1 MGRMHLSSGNAR
13 LGGLAALCVLAAA
26 GVAGQTA
33 FPLRAVEFEGNANFP
48 SDDLVAVTGLETGQP
63 VRKPDFDRALR
74 KLNETGLFESL
85 RYRYEP
91 LDGGYRLTI
100 TVEELAELYGVRFQG
115 FDAEAEDP
123 AKLLRERLPLYVGL
137 VPAGG
142 PMVRMMVNALQAW
155 WEEQGGEAEI
165 VADLVPTTGGGFE
178 MLVGPER
185 ETSNIAFT
193 TFRNTGDVDPL
204 ELQRTFNQAA
214 IGEPYSEPR
223 LLELLYHNARPLYTE
238 RGYMNVEF
246 CPCEVSPDP
255 DTAGL
260 LVQIEVRQ
268 GEVYLFGELAWPE
281 PLPLDP
287 ESLAR
292 VNQIGSGQVAN
303 IRAAYD
309 TMAAIG
315 EGMKRQGYMKAHARF
330 DERID
335 HDERLVH
342 LDIEISPGQQYL
354 FSRLVV
360 KGLDILSEPAVRKR
374 WGMQQGQPFDVRYP
388 AYFLD
393 RVKADAMFEGLKRT
407 SWSVDIDEVSG
418 RVDVILVFSGVAE
431 ERR

>member
-1 MGRMHLSSGNAR
+1 MQFGSCRAR
-13 LGGLAALCVLAAA
+13 FGGLVLVCALATAVLAA
-26 GVAGQTA
+26 QTA
-33 FPLRAVEFEGNANFP
+33 FPLRTIVFEGNANFT
-48 SDDLVAVTGLETGQP
+48 SDDLTAVTGLEIGQP
-63 VRKPDFDRALR
+63 VQKSDFDRALR
-74 KLNETGLFESL
+74 KLNETGLFEAL
-85 RYRYEP
+85 RYRFEP
-91 LDGGYRLTI
+91 LDGGYRLVV
-100 TVEELAELYGVRFQG
+100 TVQELPELYPVRFEG
-115 FDAEAEDP
+115 FDERLTEVATLLG
-123 AKLLRERLPLYVGL
+123 AKLPLYVGL

-142 PMVRMMVNALQAW
+142 PMVRMMVNALQGW
-155 WEEQGGEAEI
+155 WKEQGGEEEI

-214 IGEPYSEPR
+214 VGEPYSEAR
-223 LLELLYHNARPLYTE
+223 LLELLHHNARPLFTE

-246 CPCEVSPDP
+246 CPCDVSPDP
-255 DTAGL
+255 DTAGV
-260 LVQIEVRQ
+260 LVEVEARQ
-268 GEVYLFGELAWPE
+268 GEVYLFGDLAWPE
-281 PLPLDP
+281 PLPIDP
-287 ESLAR
+287 ESLAK

-303 IRAAYD
+303 MRAAYD

-354 FSRLVV
+354 FSRLLVE
-360 KGLDILSEPAVRKR
+360 GLDILSEPAVRKR
-374 WGMQQGQPFDVRYP
+374 WGMQPGQAFDVRYP

-407 SWSVDIDEVSG
+407 SWSIQIDEDAG
-418 RVDVILVFSGVAE
+418 RVDVTLFFSGVSEE
-431 ERR
+431 ER

>member
-1 MGRMHLSSGNAR
+1 MRFGSCRTR
-13 LGGLAALCVLAAA
+13 LGGLVLACGLTAA
-26 GVAGQTA
+26 VLCAQTA
-33 FPLRAVEFEGNANFP
+33 FPLRTVVFEGNANFS
-48 SDDLVAVTGLETGQP
+48 SDDLTAVTGLEIGQP
-63 VRKPDFDRALR
+63 VQKSDFDRALR
-74 KLNETGLFESL
+74 KLNETGLFEAL
-85 RYRYEP
+85 RYRFEP
-91 LDGGYRLTI
+91 LDGGYRLVV
-100 TVEELAELYGVRFQG
+100 TVQELPELYPVRFEG
-115 FDAEAEDP
+115 FDERSTDAATLLG
-123 AKLLRERLPLYVGL
+123 AKLPLYVGL

-142 PMVRMMVNALQAW
+142 PMVRMMVNALQGW
-155 WEEQGGEAEI
+155 WEEQGGEEEI

-214 IGEPYSEPR
+214 VGEPYTEAR
-223 LLELLYHNARPLYTE
+223 LLELLHHNARPLFTE

-246 CPCEVSPDP
+246 CPCDISPDP
-255 DTAGL
+255 DTAGV
-260 LVQIEVRQ
+260 LVQVEVNQ
-268 GEVYLFGELAWPE
+268 GEVYLFGDLAWPE
-281 PLPLDP
+281 PLPIAP
-287 ESLAR
+287 ESLAK

-303 IRAAYD
+303 MRAAYD

-330 DERID
+330 DEQID

-354 FSRLVV
+354 FSRLLVE
-360 KGLDILSEPAVRKR
+360 GLDILSEPAVRKR
-374 WGMQQGQPFDVRYP
+374 WGMQPGEAFDVRYP

-407 SWSVDIDEVSG
+407 SWSIEIDEAAG
-418 RVDVILVFSGVAE
+418 RVDVTLFFSGVSEE
-431 ERR
+431 ER

>member
-1 MGRMHLSSGNAR
+1 MRFGSCRAR
-13 LGGLAALCVLAAA
+13 FGGLVLVCGLAAALAA
-26 GVAGQTA
+26 QTA
-33 FPLRAVEFEGNANFP
+33 FPLRTISFEGNANFT
-48 SDDLVAVTGLETGQP
+48 SDDLTAVTGLEIGQP
-63 VRKPDFDRALR
+63 VQKSDFDRALR
-74 KLNETGLFESL
+74 KLNETGLFEAL
-85 RYRYEP
+85 RYRFEP
-91 LDGGYRLTI
+91 LDGGYRLVV
-100 TVEELAELYGVRFQG
+100 TVQELPELYPVRFEG
-115 FDAEAEDP
+115 FDERSTEVATLLG
-123 AKLLRERLPLYVGL
+123 AKLPLYVGL

-155 WEEQGGEAEI
+155 WKVQGGEEEI
-165 VADLVPTTGGGFE
+165 VADLVPTAGGEFE

-214 IGEPYSEPR
+214 VGETYTEAR
-223 LLELLYHNARPLYTE
+223 LLELLHHNARPLFTE

-246 CPCEVSPDP
+246 CPCDVSPDP
-255 DTAGL
+255 DTAGV
-260 LVQIEVRQ
+260 LVQVEVRQ

-281 PLPLDP
+281 PLPIDP
-287 ESLAR
+287 ESLAK
-292 VNQIGSGQVAN
+292 VNQIGSGQVVN
-303 IRAAYD
+303 MRAAYD

-342 LDIEISPGQQYL
+342 LDIQISPGQQYL
-354 FSRLVV
+354 FSRLLVE
-360 KGLDILSEPAVRKR
+360 GLDILSEPAVRKR
-374 WGMQQGQPFDVRYP
+374 WGMQPGQAFDVRYP

-407 SWSVDIDEVSG
+407 SWSIEIDEDAG
-418 RVDVILVFSGVAE
+418 RVDVTLFFSGVSEE
-431 ERR
+431 ER